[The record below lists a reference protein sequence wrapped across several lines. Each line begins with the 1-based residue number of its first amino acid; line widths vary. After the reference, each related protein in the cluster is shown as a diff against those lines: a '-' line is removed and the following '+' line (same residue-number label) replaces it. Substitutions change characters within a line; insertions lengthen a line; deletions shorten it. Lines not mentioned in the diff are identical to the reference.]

1 MWSGYRIGTG
11 SEGRTQ
17 RSVKGNERTERMCDR
32 YGTVGGNRRHYLQEG
47 TKGANPGPRFA
58 SEPYTGSCGF
68 EKVGHSLSSMGCTQE
83 DGEGQI
89 TINWH
94 ENLVTCLG
102 MEWERDNVFDGL
114 EGNSADRIYEIILR
128 RHGPIRRHPRADDR
142 QREGALS
149 ILIGTEI
156 SRWAWTYK
164 LRGVIVTKRPDD
176 YPHNHRSYGSDSTIC
191 RIRISPFCLGPNPI
205 PMTQFTRG
213 AGDSFRAAIY

>member
-1 MWSGYRIGTG
+1 MCIYDKDVVRVWDSGGKQEGTIYR
-11 SEGRTQ
+11 
-17 RSVKGNERTERMCDR
+17 
-32 YGTVGGNRRHYLQEG
+32 EG

-114 EGNSADRIYEIILR
+114 EGNSADQIYEIILR

-164 LRGVIVTKRPDD
+164 LRGVMIVTKRPMITHTTTDRMD
-176 YPHNHRSYGSDSTIC
+176 LIPQSAAFVF
-191 RIRISPFCLGPNPI
+191 SPFCLGPNPI